1 MNNAK
6 ARMMMAIASL
16 LPLQPTEKV
25 DATSPEDE
33 LEELTTEYKLIMLKQ
48 SKLSANKRAALIRAY
63 KRLQKGSEL

>member
-48 SKLSANKRAALIRAY
+48 SKLSANKRASLVRAY
-63 KRLQKGSEL
+63 KRLQKTEQ

>member
-33 LEELTTEYKLIMLKQ
+33 LEQLTTEYKLIMLKQ
-48 SKLSANKRAALIRAY
+48 SKLSANKRASLVRAY
-63 KRLQKGSEL
+63 KRLQKTEQ